1 MRNPVERVISH
12 YFFNKNMPHN
22 PIRIAPVT
30 GTLTEWIDLFPAV
43 NNLMTKQ
50 LSGISAD
57 ADQGWWN
64 GIATIQ
70 QFELA
75 KSNLRQFA
83 FVGIFEHLD
92 HTLELASKWLGLQS
106 GAGHKFPHLH
116 QGQRKEPV
124 DRSVRIQI
132 ENLNWMDMELYRI
145 GLAMFLKVAERNVSV
160 AVGLS

>member
-1 MRNPVERVISH
+1 
-12 YFFNKNMPHN
+12 MPHN

-92 HTLELASKWLGLQS
+92 HTLELASKWLGIT
-106 GAGHKFPHLH
+106 
-116 QGQRKEPV
+116 
-124 DRSVRIQI
+124 VRC
-132 ENLNWMDMELYRI
+132 WP
-145 GLAMFLKVAERNVSV
+145 
-160 AVGLS
+160 